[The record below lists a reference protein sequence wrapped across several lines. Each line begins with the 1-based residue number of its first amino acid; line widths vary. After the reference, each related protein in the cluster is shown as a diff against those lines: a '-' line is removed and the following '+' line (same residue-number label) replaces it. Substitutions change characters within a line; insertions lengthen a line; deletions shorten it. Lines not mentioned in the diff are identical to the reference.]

1 MKTHSYRSPTVPPP
15 SAALVLEFVNTRADG
30 GGRMERFGD
39 AAGFRGW
46 LERIE
51 LPREV
56 WTDSGGLEVTG
67 ADAAS
72 ARELRDAL
80 VTVLLAHA
88 GEVNSLGEPLAQAES
103 YLQRVTRRYPLT
115 SMISAEGA
123 TLRASQTGV
132 PGVLAS
138 VLAGIT
144 ELAQSGAWSRV
155 KACRNQPCHFGF
167 FDRTRNSSA
176 AFCSPGCAS
185 QASMR
190 AYRQRK
196 KDTAAQ

>member
-1 MKTHSYRSPTVPPP
+1 VKTNNDRSPTAPPP

-30 GGRMERFGD
+30 GGRIEQFDD
-39 AAGFRGW
+39 AAGLRGW
-46 LERIE
+46 LDRIE
-51 LPREV
+51 LPEELRA
-56 WTDSGGLEVTG
+56 DLHDLQVTG

-80 VTVLLAHA
+80 VTLLLVHS
-88 GEVNSLGEPLAQAES
+88 GEADSLGEPLAEAES
-103 YLQRVTRRYPLT
+103 YLQRVASRYPLR
-115 SMISAEGA
+115 SVIGAEDV
-123 TLRASQTGV
+123 TLRADQAGV

-155 KACRNQPCHFGF
+155 KACRNPPCHFGF

-176 AFCSPGCAS
+176 GFCSPGCAS

-196 KDTAAQ
+196 KNAAAR